1 MKVDVDCKELA
12 TESILELIA
21 EAEADLAEY
30 RAELNRRKSDEIL
43 KMRAELEAK
52 AAALGVSLE
61 DVLASSNK
69 NRRAKGAPK
78 YRNPDDPTQTW
89 AGRGKRPGWLKDVA
103 DIEQFRI
110 QE

>member
-1 MKVDVDCKELA
+1 MLEEIENMRTDEILSEIGDVEA
-12 TESILELIA
+12 TLE
-21 EAEADLAEY
+21 DL

-61 DVLASSNK
+61 EVLASGNK
-69 NRRAKGAPK
+69 KTRAPGAPK

-89 AGRGKRPGWLKDVA
+89 AGRGKRPGWLKDVD

>member
-30 RAELNRRKSDEIL
+30 RAELNRRKDEIL
-43 KMRAELEAK
+43 KAMRAELEAK

-61 DVLASSNK
+61 DVLASGK
-69 NRRAKGAPK
+69 KTRAPGAPK
-78 YRNPDDPTQTW
+78 YRHPDNGRTW
-89 AGRGKRPGWLKDVA
+89 TGRGKRPYWLKDVA
-103 DIEQFRI
+103 DIEQYRI
-110 QE
+110 S